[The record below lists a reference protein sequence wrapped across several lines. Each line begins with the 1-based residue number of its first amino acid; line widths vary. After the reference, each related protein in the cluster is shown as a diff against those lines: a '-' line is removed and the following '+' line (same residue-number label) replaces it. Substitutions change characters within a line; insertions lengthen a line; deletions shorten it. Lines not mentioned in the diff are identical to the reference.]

1 MSERDPELYVADIRI
16 AIDHIAEYTAD
27 ITFDQFRADQK
38 TIDAVI
44 RNLEIIGEAATH
56 LTEDERSRYQDV
68 PWHLMVSLRN
78 KVIHEYFGVDLA
90 ILWQTVQED
99 LPALRRQIAGD
110 R

>member
-1 MSERDPELYVADIRI
+1 MSERDAELYIDDIRS
-16 AIDHIAEYTAD
+16 AIDRIIEYTAGH
-27 ITFDQFRADQK
+27 TLKSFRDDYK

-56 LTEDERSRYQDV
+56 LHEDERGRYAQV

-78 KVIHEYFGVDLA
+78 KVIHEYFGIDMA

-99 LPALRRQIAGD
+99 LPKLREQIS
-110 R
+110 